1 VSTPSRPDIDRILEA
16 IRAEA
21 RSRGAKGHVGRY
33 SDAPSAATVQVAH
46 PGLPQPDLRDV
57 RDFLA
62 LPLDVFVDE
71 AYRQVLGRPGDA
83 AGSAYYQRA
92 LLHGRIT
99 RIEVL
104 GRLRF
109 SPEGRARGN
118 RVPGVGPAFLFAM
131 LYRVPVAGPLAAL
144 AAHLLRLPAHWQDR
158 ARLEATALASG
169 GWMKR

>member
-21 RSRGAKGHVGRY
+21 RARGAKGVVGRY
-33 SDAPSAATVQVAH
+33 ADAAPAAAVQVVH

-62 LPLDVFVDE
+62 LPLDIFVDE

-83 AGSAYYQRA
+83 AGSAYYQRM

-99 RIEVL
+99 RVEVL
-104 GRLRF
+104 GRLLF
-109 SPEGRARGN
+109 SPEGRARGT
-118 RVPGVGPAFLFAM
+118 RVPGIAPAFMFAM

-144 AAHLLRLPAHWQDR
+144 AARLLRLPAHWQDR
-158 ARLEATALASG
+158 SQLEATALASG